1 MFYACHGLVNIF
13 DSSLYDNTCTHGN
26 DMMNLHSDINMNNH
40 KIRNLQKP
48 VDAKNA
54 VRKLDLLNLYV
65 NIPIKKENTFKYL
78 MDNNEGIAEQ
88 NITIHGINN
97 YNNSIHF
104 YNKKAYSV
112 TVTRTPGSNNYDS
125 IISFN
130 TLSLDDN
137 GYSLIIEWFHPEKFN
152 RFVNVTGSNI
162 NILEQ
167 FNHEF
172 QQYIRTLVQFT
183 KNNNN
188 ILNGLRINLKG
199 TTLGSDLNGYLILYG
214 VKGLYDNVTVNVYD
228 DHYTMLEN
236 SLKYNTNINMNNN
249 RIFNTGDPVNDKDVV
264 NKMFISRNFGLSN
277 LYGQFYSDRHLV
289 SNDTSV
295 HF

>member
-54 VRKLDLLNLYV
+54 VRK
-65 NIPIKKENTFKYL
+65 
-78 MDNNEGIAEQ
+78 
-88 NITIHGINN
+88 
-97 YNNSIHF
+97 S
-104 YNKKAYSV
+104 
-112 TVTRTPGSNNYDS
+112 DS

-264 NKMFISRNFGLSN
+264 NKMFISRNVGLSN
-277 LYGQFYSDRHLV
+277 LYGQFDSDRHLV

>member
-1 MFYACHGLVNIF
+1 MISRPLLSASTSHIIKETSFLHDNYKATLVQIDNTKRTDNYLYFNLTGQATVQNPQGYIIIYGCHGLVTIF
-13 DSSLYDNTCTHGN
+13 DSSLYDNIYTDEN
-26 DMMNLHSDINMNNH
+26 DMMKLNSDINMNNH

-48 VDAKNA
+48 VDASDA
-54 VRKLDLLNLYV
+54 VRKSDLLNLYV
-65 NIPIKKENTFKYL
+65 NIPIKKENAFKYL
-78 MDNNEGIAEQ
+78 MDNNEGIEEQ

-104 YNKKAYSV
+104 YNKKAYYVAV
-112 TVTRTPGSNNYDS
+112 TKTPGSNNYDS

-137 GYSLIIEWFHPEKFN
+137 DYCLIIEWFHPEKFN

-167 FNHEF
+167 FDHEF

-188 ILNGLRINLKG
+188 IPNRLRINLKG
-199 TTLGSDLNGYLILYG
+199 TILGSDLNGYLILYG
-214 VKGLYDNVTVNVYD
+214 VKGLY
-228 DHYTMLEN
+228 
-236 SLKYNTNINMNNN
+236 
-249 RIFNTGDPVNDKDVV
+249 
-264 NKMFISRNFGLSN
+264 
-277 LYGQFYSDRHLV
+277 
-289 SNDTSV
+289 
-295 HF
+295 